1 MKLPQVPKCKRTTDF
16 IIVSIVCCL
25 VAGLIFLTPAG
36 MKDAGAKDIG
46 AFIPGKGW
54 VKHQGS
60 CDGDSTPLQ
69 FIPKTGV
76 DESPLT
82 DELKKYPRC
91 VHCGM
96 NRMMWHHSRHLVHYD
111 DGLAVGTCSIRCLA
125 VNLSLNLD
133 RGVKMIWAAD
143 YGDKGKPKKLINV
156 DTAVY
161 LTGSNLKGTMTRNS
175 KMAFS
180 SKDIAAALQ
189 ANQGG
194 SLVSFE
200 KSLSEAYHDMA
211 RDTVMIRKRRAEKQ
225 KKMMTKM
232 E

>member
-1 MKLPQVPKCKRTTDF
+1 MKLPQVPKHLQTVDF
-16 IIVSIVCCL
+16 IFVSIVCCL
-25 VAGLIFLTPAG
+25 VGSLIFLTPTG
-36 MKDAGAKDIG
+36 VKDADAKDIG
-46 AFIPGKGW
+46 AFIPGQGW

-76 DESPLT
+76 DVSPLT

-96 NRMMWHHSRHLVHYD
+96 SRMMWHHSRHLVHYD
-111 DGLAVGTCSIRCLA
+111 DDLAVGTCSIRCLA

-133 RGVKMIWAAD
+133 RGIKMIWAAD
-143 YGDKGKPKKLINV
+143 YGDKGQPKKLVNV
-156 DTAVY
+156 DAAAY
-161 LTGSNLKGTMTRNS
+161 LIGSNLKGTMTRNS

-180 SKDIAAALQ
+180 SKDQASALS

-194 SLVSFE
+194 TLASFE
-200 KSLSEAYHDMA
+200 KALSDAYHDMA

-225 KKMMTKM
+225 KKMMKTK